1 MKFNL
6 SLRSVVSHTGNQ
18 RIAAM
23 EIDCNRHVRICNR
36 QHCEELNNK
45 LQKFLNK

>member
-6 SLRSVVSHTGNQ
+6 SLRSVFSHTGNQ
-18 RIAAM
+18 SIAAM
-23 EIDCNRHVRICNR
+23 GIDCNKHVRICNR

-45 LQKFLNK
+45 LQKFRNK